1 MKQAAAPAGLALAG
15 AVVLLVWGGTTAGIA
30 VAMSLIGV
38 ACVIAVS
45 LVFLAIGRA
54 EDKEREG
61 R

>member
-15 AVVLLVWGGTTAGIA
+15 VVVLLVWGGTTAGIA
-30 VAMSLIGV
+30 VAIVLIGV